1 MREGDWNHPS
11 SHLNLLLMSDT
22 TLSSEL
28 FLGGFVLNSIRYLT
42 KDKDVQQPELAVLS
56 LELNLSLTQVIVPD
70 SILNSN
76 EEKQEKHN
84 EFSHPP
90 IC

>member
-11 SHLNLLLMSDT
+11 SHLNPFLMSGT
-22 TLSSEL
+22 TLSSERFLRGL
-28 FLGGFVLNSIRYLT
+28 FLTPYAARPKT
-42 KDKDVQQPELAVLS
+42 KMSQQPELAVLS
-56 LELNLSLTQVIVPD
+56 LELKFSVTQVIVAD
-70 SILNSN
+70 NILNSN
-76 EEKQEKHN
+76 EEKQEKYN